1 MLDSRCKD
9 PLFTLATPLRPHEW
23 DTFSTKCIDM
33 SVSPHATDQPF
44 KTEFEDNEHHN
55 NGNNEENNKCHGEME
70 KDVLLSAKRPGW
82 FGKGYAKNKKA
93 RKRRRVR

>member
-1 MLDSRCKD
+1 
-9 PLFTLATPLRPHEW
+9 
-23 DTFSTKCIDM
+23 M

-55 NGNNEENNKCHGEME
+55 NGNNEENNKCHDEME